1 MAGAGGPKTADL
13 AILNAMRSIAAPL
26 VLMAA
31 CGTVSERPEPPV
43 APETG
48 RPPAATAAPERPP
61 VVWRGEV
68 IEWHELRPMLA
79 ERAGAVVLEEALL
92 DRQVDRL
99 LAEQRLQL
107 DQAAVDAERARIL
120 EALSPEPDRAERLL
134 RELRAVQGLGESR
147 WQSLLRRNAGLR
159 RLVQSDVQVTPEAV
173 AAAMDAAHGPRRRCR
188 VIALPDLK
196 ACADA
201 RAELD
206 AGTPFGEVAAA
217 RSTDA
222 SAARGG
228 LVNPVSRLDPS
239 WPSSFRQALWELKKD
254 QVSPPVLV
262 EGGYVLIR
270 LEEELPAVEVDPATA
285 RVAAERE
292 VRRGQERVLMETLV
306 TGLRQA
312 QRDVMVTDP
321 ALRDAWTRVRS
332 EGR

>member
-1 MAGAGGPKTADL
+1 
-13 AILNAMRSIAAPL
+13 MRSIAAPL
-26 VLMAA
+26 LLVAS
-31 CGTVSERPEPPV
+31 CGTVSERPESPATPV
-43 APETG
+43 PE
-48 RPPAATAAPERPP
+48 RAPAAIAPAERPP

-68 IEWHELRPMLA
+68 IEWRELRPMLA

-99 LAEQRLQL
+99 LSEQRLQL
-107 DQAAVDAERARIL
+107 DQAAVDQERARIL

-134 RELRAVQGLGESR
+134 RELRAVQGLGALR
-147 WQSLLRRNAGLR
+147 WQALLRRNAGLR
-159 RLVQSDVQVTPEAV
+159 QLVQPDVQVTSEAV

-196 ACADA
+196 ACAEA

-206 AGTPFGEVAAA
+206 AGASFGEVAAA

-239 WPSSFRQALWELKKD
+239 WPSSFRQALWDLEKD

-270 LEEELPAVEVDPATA
+270 LEEELAASPVDPAA
-285 RVAAERE
+285 SRAAAERE

-312 QRDVMVTDP
+312 QREVMITDP
-321 ALRDAWTRVRS
+321 SLRDAWSRVRS

>member
-1 MAGAGGPKTADL
+1 MAGAGGPKTAEL
-13 AILNAMRSIAAPL
+13 VILNAMRSTAAALL
-26 VLMAA
+26 VMTA
-31 CGTVSERPEPPV
+31 CGTVSERPEPP
-43 APETG
+43 ATPLAE
-48 RPPAATAAPERPP
+48 RPPTVTAALERPP

-68 IEWHELRPMLA
+68 IEWRELRPLLA

-120 EALSPEPDRAERLL
+120 EALSPEPARAERLL

-147 WQSLLRRNAGLR
+147 WQALLRRNAGLR
-159 RLVQSDVQVTPEAV
+159 RLVQPDVQVTPEAV

-188 VIALPDLK
+188 VMALPDLK
-196 ACADA
+196 ACGDA

-206 AGTPFGEVAAA
+206 AGASFGEVAAA

-239 WPSSFRQALWELKKD
+239 WPFSFRHALWDLKPD

-270 LEEELPAVEVDPATA
+270 LEEELPAAEVEPASA
-285 RVAAERE
+285 RAAAERE

-321 ALRDAWTRVRS
+321 ALRDAWMRVRN